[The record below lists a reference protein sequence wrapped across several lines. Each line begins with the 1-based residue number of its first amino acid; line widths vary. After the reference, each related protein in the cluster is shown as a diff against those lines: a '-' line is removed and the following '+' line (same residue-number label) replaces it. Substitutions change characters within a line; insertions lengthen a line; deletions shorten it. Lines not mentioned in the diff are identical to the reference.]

1 MTQARLRIETV
12 MRRTSDQLSADLGGG
27 ETVLMSV
34 ETGMYYGLDEIGNR
48 IWALLDSPKRIADL
62 CDLLVSE
69 YDVDPETCRREVMA
83 YLDALR
89 REELVEIV
97 TETVNEPDS

>member
-1 MTQARLRIETV
+1 MTRARLRIETV

-48 IWALLDSPKRIADL
+48 IWTLLDSPKRIAEL
-62 CDLLVSE
+62 CDLLVTE

-97 TETVNEPDS
+97 NESDS